1 MQVSGE
7 CRDKSESRWRE
18 IDAKRT
24 LCDASVAF
32 GEKICKIAVFLLA
45 VPDFER
51 NPRSPYL
58 RDLVKVSLVKALFY
72 SAVVDFGLNC
82 GFSMFIV
89 GDSSISGL
97 GHFQSI
103 QQVVPQPR
111 EFRAAGISDRG
122 CSGLLGAVG
131 VDGGPVSPFWRRIV
145 PRARDLLVVRPVRV
159 GYLTLAC
166 ESSTNLTETLVNSL
180 GRAHECHS
188 GMRFQCDECRS
199 FCWTVLEPATL
210 GVVYGAARY
219 RQGGSVLG
227 SPGEIVSDA
236 FPYLLV
242 SDSGGAPLLLTDDG
256 AAAAATELAPLDST
270 SIWKQMKE
278 IALFAGPAT
287 GLWICGPLMS
297 LIDTMVIGQGSSLEL
312 AALGPATVFCDYLS
326 YIFMFLSIATSNM
339 VATSLAKKDKELVQH
354 QISILLFVAFA
365 CGLGM
370 FMFTRLLGPQIL
382 AAFTG
387 PENLH
392 IVPAANTYAQIRGFA
407 WPAILVGMVAQS
419 ASLGMKDSWGPL
431 KALTV
436 ASAIN
441 GFGDI
446 FLCSICGYGIAGAA
460 WATMVS
466 QVVAAFMMMQTLNKT
481 GFQAF
486 SMSIPSVGELFQ
498 IFEIAAP
505 VFVTMTSKVAFYS
518 LLTYFATSMGTITL
532 AAHQVMINVFCMCT
546 VWGEPLSQTAQS
558 FMPELIHGVN
568 RSLVKARMLL
578 KSLVIIGAITGLTLG
593 VIGTSVP
600 RFFPNLFTTD
610 RMVIGEMH
618 KVLIPYF
625 YSIDGD
631 SCNT

>member
-1 MQVSGE
+1 MAL
-7 CRDKSESRWRE
+7 R
-18 IDAKRT
+18 
-24 LCDASVAF
+24 
-32 GEKICKIAVFLLA
+32 LLA
-45 VPDFER
+45 FSSSFSSSLLRFSPTTS
-51 NPRSPYL
+51 PRSIPSSSSFPHLPSPSPSPSNPLSRTPHSNGAPRL
-58 RDLVKVSLVKALFY
+58 RP
-72 SAVVDFGLNC
+72 
-82 GFSMFIV
+82 
-89 GDSSISGL
+89 IS
-97 GHFQSI
+97 
-103 QQVVPQPR
+103 
-111 EFRAAGISDRG
+111 
-122 CSGLLGAVG
+122 
-131 VDGGPVSPFWRRIV
+131 
-145 PRARDLLVVRPVRV
+145 
-159 GYLTLAC
+159 
-166 ESSTNLTETLVNSL
+166 
-180 GRAHECHS
+180 
-188 GMRFQCDECRS
+188 RS
-199 FCWTVLEPATL
+199 HA
-210 GVVYGAARY
+210 
-219 RQGGSVLG
+219 
-227 SPGEIVSDA
+227 PG
-236 FPYLLV
+236 
-242 SDSGGAPLLLTDDG
+242 SDSGLAPLLPTDDG
-256 AAAAATELAPLDST
+256 AAAAAAELAPSDST

-312 AALGPATVFCDYLS
+312 AAL
-326 YIFMFLSIATSNM
+326 
-339 VATSLAKKDKELVQH
+339 
-354 QISILLFVAFA
+354 
-365 CGLGM
+365 
-370 FMFTRLLGPQIL
+370 
-382 AAFTG
+382 AFTG

-460 WATMVS
+460 LATMVS

-505 VFVTMTSKVAFYS
+505 VFVTMTSKGKGGFVCFVLEKVSQGGALSYVAFYS

-568 RSLVKARMLL
+568 RSLVKDIL
-578 KSLVIIGAITGLTLG
+578 
-593 VIGTSVP
+593 
-600 RFFPNLFTTD
+600 
-610 RMVIGEMH
+610 
-618 KVLIPYF
+618 
-625 YSIDGD
+625 D
-631 SCNT
+631 S

>member
-1 MQVSGE
+1 MAL
-7 CRDKSESRWRE
+7 R
-18 IDAKRT
+18 
-24 LCDASVAF
+24 
-32 GEKICKIAVFLLA
+32 LLA
-45 VPDFER
+45 FSSSFSSSLLRFSPTTS
-51 NPRSPYL
+51 PRSIPSSSSFPHLPSPSPSPSNPLSRTPHSNGAPRL
-58 RDLVKVSLVKALFY
+58 RP
-72 SAVVDFGLNC
+72 
-82 GFSMFIV
+82 
-89 GDSSISGL
+89 IS
-97 GHFQSI
+97 
-103 QQVVPQPR
+103 
-111 EFRAAGISDRG
+111 
-122 CSGLLGAVG
+122 
-131 VDGGPVSPFWRRIV
+131 
-145 PRARDLLVVRPVRV
+145 
-159 GYLTLAC
+159 
-166 ESSTNLTETLVNSL
+166 
-180 GRAHECHS
+180 
-188 GMRFQCDECRS
+188 RS
-199 FCWTVLEPATL
+199 HA
-210 GVVYGAARY
+210 
-219 RQGGSVLG
+219 
-227 SPGEIVSDA
+227 PG
-236 FPYLLV
+236 
-242 SDSGGAPLLLTDDG
+242 SDSGLAPLLPTDDG
-256 AAAAATELAPLDST
+256 AAAAAAELAPSDST

-460 WATMVS
+460 LATMVS

-505 VFVTMTSKVAFYS
+505 VFVTMTSKGKGGFVCFVLEKVSQGGALSYVAFYS

-568 RSLVKARMLL
+568 RSLVKDIL
-578 KSLVIIGAITGLTLG
+578 
-593 VIGTSVP
+593 
-600 RFFPNLFTTD
+600 
-610 RMVIGEMH
+610 
-618 KVLIPYF
+618 
-625 YSIDGD
+625 D
-631 SCNT
+631 S

>member
-1 MQVSGE
+1 MAL
-7 CRDKSESRWRE
+7 R
-18 IDAKRT
+18 
-24 LCDASVAF
+24 
-32 GEKICKIAVFLLA
+32 LLA
-45 VPDFER
+45 FSSSSFSSSLLRFSPTTS
-51 NPRSPYL
+51 PRSIPSSSSFPHLPSPSPSTSNPLSRTPHSNGAPRL
-58 RDLVKVSLVKALFY
+58 RP
-72 SAVVDFGLNC
+72 
-82 GFSMFIV
+82 
-89 GDSSISGL
+89 IS
-97 GHFQSI
+97 
-103 QQVVPQPR
+103 
-111 EFRAAGISDRG
+111 
-122 CSGLLGAVG
+122 
-131 VDGGPVSPFWRRIV
+131 
-145 PRARDLLVVRPVRV
+145 
-159 GYLTLAC
+159 
-166 ESSTNLTETLVNSL
+166 
-180 GRAHECHS
+180 
-188 GMRFQCDECRS
+188 RS
-199 FCWTVLEPATL
+199 HAP
-210 GVVYGAARY
+210 
-219 RQGGSVLG
+219 GSN
-227 SPGEIVSDA
+227 
-236 FPYLLV
+236 
-242 SDSGGAPLLLTDDG
+242 SGGAPLLPTDDG
-256 AAAAATELAPLDST
+256 AAAAAAELAPSDST

-354 QISILLFVAFA
+354 QISILL
-365 CGLGM
+365 
-370 FMFTRLLGPQIL
+370 LLGPQIL

-578 KSLVIIGAITGLTLG
+578 KSLVIIGAIIGLTLG
-593 VIGTSVP
+593 AIGTSVP

-625 YSIDGD
+625 IALMVTPATHSLEGTLLAGRDLRFLSLSMGGCFCLGGLLLLLICSRGSGLPGCWWALTGFQWARFSLALQRLISPSGLLYNEDFYQPGYIKAKA
-631 SCNT
+631 T